1 MLKEKR
7 NMECINEK
15 EFTEA
20 LSTIRSFTPEKRMFA
35 LAFINGMEFQRSI
48 SEPGGAAVKEISR

>member
-7 NMECINEK
+7 DMEHIDEK
-15 EFTEA
+15 EFAEA
-20 LSTIRSFTPEKRMFA
+20 LLTIRGFTPEKRMFA

-48 SEPGGAAVKEISR
+48 SEPGEAAAKGILR

>member
-7 NMECINEK
+7 DMEHINEE
-15 EFTEA
+15 EFAKA
-20 LSTIRSFTPEKRMFA
+20 LSTVRSFTPEKRMFA

-48 SEPGGAAVKEISR
+48 SEPCEAEIKGILK